1 MKALK
6 SIPLVNAIVAL
17 NDISSVLTV
26 LEKLPAVPA
35 VASFPLEISKSIQE
49 ETKNFLDIC

>member
-26 LEKLPAVPA
+26 LEKLTAVPA